1 MSEPLKL
8 ALPKRLT
15 REGRWDARMIAERDE
30 LMSHA
35 RRKEGMTKEAAQQ
48 WTYEELERRY
58 PPLKEAAQEETSAEN
73 PRKKA
78 LERLTTYT
86 ETKTTTEDTQEET
99 AGIGEEVAADT
110 GKAVGEGNRAKT
122 SRRPA
127 ADAGD
132 KLVLGIDRVPR
143 SWPPLPPNASLA
155 EEIRWVQAHR
165 IDIVQERSN
174 GSVLV
179 RLSRASAPAPSKAAL
194 GWLETSIRAYAKF
207 CDIAAKAATSYQDE
221 AEVEKKERISIDRI
235 RQLLAQMVPAD
246 IT

>member
-1 MSEPLKL
+1 MN
-8 ALPKRLT
+8 
-15 REGRWDARMIAERDE
+15 
-30 LMSHA
+30 
-35 RRKEGMTKEAAQQ
+35 KEAAQQ

-58 PPLKEAAQEETSAEN
+58 PPLTEAPQEENGAEN

-86 ETKTTTEDTQEET
+86 ETKTETENTQEET
-99 AGIGEEVAADT
+99 AVVGEEVAASG
-110 GKAVGEGNRAKT
+110 GKEVGEGNRAKT
-122 SRRPA
+122 SRRPT

-174 GSVLV
+174 GSVIV

-207 CDIAAKAATSYQDE
+207 CDIAAKAATTYQDE
-221 AEVEKKERISIDRI
+221 AELEKRERMAIERIRK
-235 RQLLAQMVPAD
+235 LLEQMMEPSVK
-246 IT
+246 